1 MAWTRKLPEPITL
14 TDGRKIATLGQARDV
29 MLARRSFMKL

>member
-14 TDGRKIATLGQARDV
+14 KDGCKIVTLGQARDV
-29 MLARRSFMKL
+29 MLGVLS